1 MRGGM
6 QLCGSQTPNGE
17 VWNQQWEGGKAAD
30 NNWGRGRRGLGWAC
44 ATGNHTYQHRCCV
57 LCAKPSSLTL
67 PGGWIYVRSRPVEVR
82 ARMLIFQGFGSRI
95 LQPLPRAHRFHPG
108 EKRLKTCCPSASPG
122 SCLWLWTA
130 SDLLI
135 STRLFSMFQSVSQ
148 EWVFAEIFFFF
159 PHSTEM
165 WNTPTIFH
173 TIWEVQRFFSNLCR
187 HW

>member
-30 NNWGRGRRGLGWAC
+30 NSWGRGRRGPGWAC
-44 ATGNHTYQHRCCV
+44 ATGNHTCQHRCCV

-67 PGGWIYVRSRPVEVR
+67 PGGWICVRSRPVRCGLVCEFSK
-82 ARMLIFQGFGSRI
+82 AL
-95 LQPLPRAHRFHPG
+95 AHVHFS
-108 EKRLKTCCPSASPG
+108 LSPEH
-122 SCLWLWTA
+122 TA
-130 SDLLI
+130 SIQEESDLKPAVLALLQEAVCDSGLPQI
-135 STRLFSMFQSVSQ
+135 CWFQPDFSACFSQSLRS
-148 EWVFAEIFFFF
+148 ESLLRFFFF